1 MNQLQRFYQWIA
13 TSPPLFKLRPPFA
26 TLEDLTVT
34 PLKNTE
40 QYNGNP
46 RLGFLYQ
53 HLCTAVLSSSERY
66 QVIAEEVQLN
76 DIEGKTIGAI
86 DLVLR
91 NTESNQI
98 EHWEVA
104 IKFYLLYNGVWYGP
118 NAHDQLHTKLNRMLT
133 HQLKMSD
140 RPEFQKIIPLNDAP
154 QEHLLMQGRLY
165 INPFTPEPT
174 PSECLGYELNPSQIS
189 GYWCYQS
196 QWELIGKPLYHL
208 HKPCWAIGTD
218 DLSRPI
224 EKPSDRF
231 VHAQTEDGQFW
242 FVVPD
247 SWPGDKAVRGT

>member
-1 MNQLQRFYQWIA
+1 M
-13 TSPPLFKLRPPFA
+13 
-26 TLEDLTVT
+26 
-34 PLKNTE
+34 
-40 QYNGNP
+40 
-46 RLGFLYQ
+46 
-53 HLCTAVLSSSERY
+53 
-66 QVIAEEVQLN
+66 
-76 DIEGKTIGAI
+76 
-86 DLVLR
+86 LR

-104 IKFYLLYNGVWYGP
+104 IKFYLLYNGIWYGP
-118 NAHDQLHTKLNRMLT
+118 NAHDQLHAKLDRMLT

-154 QEHLLMQGRLY
+154 QERLLMQGRLY

-218 DLSRPI
+218 DLSQPI

-247 SWPGDKAVRGT
+247 SWPGNNSVQES